1 MQRFHDMLFEAWR
14 EVSRHIE
21 IQPATQKLTALLA
34 PRIPLQ
40 QLSIYRL
47 RPNENVL
54 ECVAPSGASISLSQ
68 NDRRELAA
76 WSRSQSI
83 CHALPQLPVSAHS
96 DYLIGPLIQHG
107 EWIGLQVIQSI
118 PGESFSPLH
127 EQLSEALLAPVGAAL
142 ENDRQLQELQTLRN
156 AAVAEK
162 TAALRRLGRDQLNPE
177 IIGLNAGLRL
187 VSQRVDMVAQTP
199 VPVLILGETG
209 TGKEA
214 IVRLIHE
221 RSSRADGPFLRVNSG
236 AIPSELIDT
245 ELFGHEKGSFTG
257 AVSERRGWFE
267 RANGGTLLLDEIGEL
282 PLAAQVRLLR
292 VLQEGTFERV
302 GGDKSIQVNV
312 RVVAA
317 THRDLPTMVRE
328 GTFREDLWYRLSGF
342 PILLPPLRD
351 RRDDIPEL
359 AHHFA
364 LRAARHF
371 SLMPQMPTHDDLQLL
386 KRYEWPGN
394 IRELASVIDR
404 AAILGNGHKLEIATA
419 LGDPIQKSANGAPNT
434 LKQENGGDTVEI
446 LSLDQAM
453 RRHIESALKLAN
465 GRIEGPDG
473 AATILQINP
482 HTLRARMRKLGI
494 DWAAFRFRR

>member
-1 MQRFHDMLFEAWR
+1 MQRFHEMLFEAWR

-21 IQPATQKLTALLA
+21 IQPAAKKLADLLT

-47 RPNENVL
+47 HAAEERL
-54 ECVAPSGASISLSQ
+54 ECVVPSGTSVSLPQ
-68 NDRRELAA
+68 REQIELQK
-76 WSRSQSI
+76 WIHEQSI
-83 CHALPQLPVSAHS
+83 RHNLPRLLLPHES
-96 DYLIGPLIQHG
+96 DYLIGPLAQND
-107 EWIGLQVIQSI
+107 EWIGLLVIQSI
-118 PGESFSPLH
+118 PGQRFSELH
-127 EQLSEALLAPVGAAL
+127 EQLTEALLAPVCTAL
-142 ENDRQLQELQTLRN
+142 ENDRQLKELQNLRN

-162 TAALRRLGRDQLNPE
+162 NAALRRLGRDQLTPE
-177 IIGLNAGLRL
+177 IIGLNGGLRL
-187 VSQRVDMVAQTP
+187 VIQRVNMVAQTP

-214 IVRLIHE
+214 IARLIHE

-236 AIPSELIDT
+236 AIPAELIDT

-302 GGDKSIQVNV
+302 GGEKSIQVNV
-312 RVVAA
+312 RVIAA
-317 THRDLPTMVRE
+317 THRDLPSMVRE

-351 RRDDIPEL
+351 RRQDIPDL
-359 AHHFA
+359 AAHFA
-364 LRAARHF
+364 RRAARHF
-371 SLMPQMPTHDDLQLL
+371 SLMPQLPGSDDLDRLMD
-386 KRYEWPGN
+386 YDWPGN

-404 AAILGNGHKLEIATA
+404 SAILGNGRKLEIATA
-419 LGDPIQKSANGAPNT
+419 LGDPVQKTGNGAPST
-434 LKQENGGDTVEI
+434 LKKEITNGSI
-446 LSLDQAM
+446 LTLDQAM
-453 RRHIESALKLAN
+453 RCHIESALEIAN

-473 AATILQINP
+473 AAALLEINP

-494 DWAAFRFRR
+494 DWAAFRER